1 MKIVVFDDYQN
12 IFRNLD
18 CFPRL
23 RGHEVVVYHDTE
35 KDPARLAERIGDAEV
50 LLLTQQRTPFP
61 RALAERVSRLKLIS
75 QTGRNTSHIDVDACT
90 EHGIAVSAK
99 GAGTPNPTA
108 ELTWGL
114 ILSALRHIPQEV
126 QRLKEGR
133 WQTTIGTGL
142 SGRTLGIY
150 AFGRIGSIVARVG
163 HAFGMKVVCWG
174 RDGSTARARDAG
186 FDVASSRQAFF
197 ETADV
202 LCLHLPLNQETR
214 GIVTADDLAYMKP
227 TALIVNTSRAPI
239 IAAGALVAALK
250 NGRPGFAAIDVY
262 EDEPVLHGNHP
273 LLQMDN
279 VICTPHLGYVEKN
292 TYENYFGSAID
303 QILAFA
309 AGKPTNVLNPD
320 ALVSRQA

>member
-1 MKIVVFDDYQN
+1 
-12 IFRNLD
+12 
-18 CFPRL
+18 
-23 RGHEVVVYHDTE
+23 
-35 KDPARLAERIGDAEV
+35 
-50 LLLTQQRTPFP
+50 
-61 RALAERVSRLKLIS
+61 
-75 QTGRNTSHIDVDACT
+75 
-90 EHGIAVSAK
+90 
-99 GAGTPNPTA
+99 
-108 ELTWGL
+108 
-114 ILSALRHIPQEV
+114 
-126 QRLKEGR
+126 
-133 WQTTIGTGL
+133 
-142 SGRTLGIY
+142 
-150 AFGRIGSIVARVG
+150 
-163 HAFGMKVVCWG
+163 MKVVCWG

-214 GIVTADDLAYMKP
+214 GIVTADDLAHMKP

>member
-1 MKIVVFDDYQN
+1 
-12 IFRNLD
+12 
-18 CFPRL
+18 
-23 RGHEVVVYHDTE
+23 
-35 KDPARLAERIGDAEV
+35 
-50 LLLTQQRTPFP
+50 
-61 RALAERVSRLKLIS
+61 
-75 QTGRNTSHIDVDACT
+75 
-90 EHGIAVSAK
+90 
-99 GAGTPNPTA
+99 
-108 ELTWGL
+108 
-114 ILSALRHIPQEV
+114 
-126 QRLKEGR
+126 
-133 WQTTIGTGL
+133 
-142 SGRTLGIY
+142 
-150 AFGRIGSIVARVG
+150 
-163 HAFGMKVVCWG
+163 
-174 RDGSTARARDAG
+174 
-186 FDVASSRQAFF
+186 
-197 ETADV
+197 
-202 LCLHLPLNQETR
+202 
-214 GIVTADDLAYMKP
+214 MKP

>member
-1 MKIVVFDDYQN
+1 MKMVVFDDYQD

-23 RGHEVVVYHDTE
+23 HGHEVVVYHDTE

-61 RALAERVSRLKLIS
+61 RVLAERVSRLKLIS

-197 ETADV
+197 ETVDV

-214 GIVTADDLAYMKP
+214 GIVTADDLAHMKP

>member
-1 MKIVVFDDYQN
+1 
-12 IFRNLD
+12 
-18 CFPRL
+18 
-23 RGHEVVVYHDTE
+23 VVVYHDTE

-61 RALAERVSRLKLIS
+61 RVLAERVSRLKLIS

-197 ETADV
+197 ETVDV

-214 GIVTADDLAYMKP
+214 GIVTADDLAHMKP